1 MWYYKFVDRGA
12 TKYFQ
17 KGECVMTDT
26 IRLKQILLEK
36 GITIRELSALT
47 GIKVQT
53 LSNKIN
59 NVTEFTQSEL
69 VAIQNALNL
78 SNKQMREIFLVE
90 KVD

>member
-1 MWYYKFVDRGA
+1 
-12 TKYFQ
+12 
-17 KGECVMTDT
+17 MTDT
-26 IRLKQILLEK
+26 IKLKQILLEK
-36 GITIRELSALT
+36 GITIRELSTLT

-69 VAIQNALNL
+69 LAIQNALSL
-78 SNKQMREIFLVE
+78 SNKQMHEIFLVE

>member
-1 MWYYKFVDRGA
+1 
-12 TKYFQ
+12 
-17 KGECVMTDT
+17 MTDT
-26 IRLKQILLEK
+26 LKLKQILLEK
-36 GITIRELSALT
+36 GITIRELAVLT

-90 KVD
+90 KVDC

>member
-1 MWYYKFVDRGA
+1 
-12 TKYFQ
+12 
-17 KGECVMTDT
+17 MTDT
-26 IRLKQILLEK
+26 LKLKQLLLEK
-36 GITIRELSALT
+36 GITIRELAVLAS
-47 GIKVQT
+47 IKVQT

-69 VAIQNALNL
+69 LAIQNALNL

>member
-1 MWYYKFVDRGA
+1 M
-12 TKYFQ
+12 
-17 KGECVMTDT
+17 
-26 IRLKQILLEK
+26 EK

-90 KVD
+90 KVDC

>member
-1 MWYYKFVDRGA
+1 
-12 TKYFQ
+12 
-17 KGECVMTDT
+17 MTDT
-26 IRLKQILLEK
+26 LKLKQLLLEK
-36 GITIRELSALT
+36 GITIRELAVLT

-69 VAIQNALNL
+69 LAIQNALSL
-78 SNKQMREIFLVE
+78 SNKQMHEIFLVE

>member
-1 MWYYKFVDRGA
+1 
-12 TKYFQ
+12 
-17 KGECVMTDT
+17 MTDT
-26 IRLKQILLEK
+26 LKLKQILLEK
-36 GITIRELSALT
+36 GITIRELAAST

-69 VAIQNALNL
+69 VAIQNALGL

-90 KVD
+90 KVDC

>member
-1 MWYYKFVDRGA
+1 
-12 TKYFQ
+12 
-17 KGECVMTDT
+17 MTDT
-26 IRLKQILLEK
+26 LKLKQLLLEK
-36 GITIRELSALT
+36 GITIRKLAVLT

-69 VAIQNALNL
+69 LAIQNALNL

>member
-1 MWYYKFVDRGA
+1 
-12 TKYFQ
+12 
-17 KGECVMTDT
+17 MTDT
-26 IRLKQILLEK
+26 LKLKQILLEK
-36 GITIRELSALT
+36 GITIRELAVLA

-69 VAIQNALNL
+69 LAIQNALSL
-78 SNKQMREIFLVE
+78 SNKQIHEIFLVE

>member
-1 MWYYKFVDRGA
+1 
-12 TKYFQ
+12 
-17 KGECVMTDT
+17 MTDT
-26 IRLKQILLEK
+26 LKLKQILLEK
-36 GITIRELSALT
+36 GITIRELAVLT

-69 VAIQNALNL
+69 AAIQNALNL

-90 KVD
+90 KVDC

>member
-1 MWYYKFVDRGA
+1 
-12 TKYFQ
+12 
-17 KGECVMTDT
+17 MTDT
-26 IRLKQILLEK
+26 LKLKQILLEK
-36 GITIRELSALT
+36 GITIRELAVLT

-69 VAIQNALNL
+69 LAIQNALSL
-78 SNKQMREIFLVE
+78 SNKQMHEIFLVE

>member
-1 MWYYKFVDRGA
+1 
-12 TKYFQ
+12 
-17 KGECVMTDT
+17 MTDT
-26 IRLKQILLEK
+26 LKLKQILLEK
-36 GITIRELSALT
+36 GITIRELAALT

-69 VAIQNALNL
+69 VAIQNALGL

-90 KVD
+90 KVDC

>member
-1 MWYYKFVDRGA
+1 
-12 TKYFQ
+12 
-17 KGECVMTDT
+17 MTDT
-26 IRLKQILLEK
+26 LKLKQILLEK
-36 GITIRELSALT
+36 GITIRELAVLA

-69 VAIQNALNL
+69 LAIQNALSL
-78 SNKQMREIFLVE
+78 SNKQMHEIFLVE

>member
-1 MWYYKFVDRGA
+1 
-12 TKYFQ
+12 
-17 KGECVMTDT
+17 MTDT
-26 IRLKQILLEK
+26 LKLKQILLEK
-36 GITIRELSALT
+36 GITIRELAVLA

-69 VAIQNALNL
+69 LAIQNALSL
-78 SNKQMREIFLVE
+78 SNKQMYEIFLVE

>member
-1 MWYYKFVDRGA
+1 
-12 TKYFQ
+12 
-17 KGECVMTDT
+17 MTDT
-26 IRLKQILLEK
+26 LKLKQILLEK
-36 GITIRELSALT
+36 GITIRELAVLA

-78 SNKQMREIFLVE
+78 SNKQMREIFLIE
-90 KVD
+90 KVDC

>member
-1 MWYYKFVDRGA
+1 
-12 TKYFQ
+12 
-17 KGECVMTDT
+17 MTDT
-26 IRLKQILLEK
+26 IKLKQILLEK
-36 GITIRELSALT
+36 DITIRELSTLT

-78 SNKQMREIFLVE
+78 SNKQMHEIFLVE

>member
-1 MWYYKFVDRGA
+1 
-12 TKYFQ
+12 
-17 KGECVMTDT
+17 MTDT

-36 GITIRELSALT
+36 GITIRGLSALT

-90 KVD
+90 KVDC

>member
-1 MWYYKFVDRGA
+1 
-12 TKYFQ
+12 
-17 KGECVMTDT
+17 MTDT
-26 IRLKQILLEK
+26 IKLKQILLEK
-36 GITIRELSALT
+36 GITIRELAVLT

-69 VAIQNALNL
+69 LAIQNALSL
-78 SNKQMREIFLVE
+78 SNKQMHEIFLVE

>member
-1 MWYYKFVDRGA
+1 
-12 TKYFQ
+12 
-17 KGECVMTDT
+17 MTDT
-26 IRLKQILLEK
+26 LKLKQLLLEK
-36 GITIRELSALT
+36 GITIRELAVLA

-69 VAIQNALNL
+69 LAIQHALSL
-78 SNKQMREIFLVE
+78 SNKQMHEIFLVE

>member
-1 MWYYKFVDRGA
+1 
-12 TKYFQ
+12 
-17 KGECVMTDT
+17 MTDT
-26 IRLKQILLEK
+26 VKLKQILLEK

-90 KVD
+90 KVDC

>member
-1 MWYYKFVDRGA
+1 
-12 TKYFQ
+12 
-17 KGECVMTDT
+17 MTDT
-26 IRLKQILLEK
+26 LKLKQILLEK
-36 GITIRELSALT
+36 GITIRELAVLA

-69 VAIQNALNL
+69 LAVQNALSL
-78 SNKQMREIFLVE
+78 SNKQMHEIFLVE

>member
-1 MWYYKFVDRGA
+1 
-12 TKYFQ
+12 
-17 KGECVMTDT
+17 MTDT
-26 IRLKQILLEK
+26 LKLKQLLLEK
-36 GITIRELSALT
+36 GITIRELAVLA

-69 VAIQNALNL
+69 LAIQNALSL
-78 SNKQMREIFLVE
+78 SNKQMHEIFLVE

>member
-1 MWYYKFVDRGA
+1 
-12 TKYFQ
+12 
-17 KGECVMTDT
+17 MTDT
-26 IRLKQILLEK
+26 IKIKQILLEK
-36 GITIRELSALT
+36 DTTIRELSALT

-90 KVD
+90 KVDC

>member
-1 MWYYKFVDRGA
+1 MMSLLKEMQQNI
-12 TKYFQ
+12 FQ
-17 KGECVMTDT
+17 KGEYMTDT
-26 IRLKQILLEK
+26 LKLKQILLEK
-36 GITIRELSALT
+36 GITIRKLAVLA

-69 VAIQNALNL
+69 LAIQNALNL
-78 SNKQMREIFLVE
+78 SNKQMHEIFLVE